1 MATHRNRDA
10 NTDAAKARAE
20 AVFKKKEQQRRE
32 GQSATDDYLA
42 RQKTERDKT
51 ARLRT
56 QRLDREATKPRE
68 PACKGKS
75 RSEP

>member
-10 NTDAAKARAE
+10 NTDAAKVRAE

-42 RQKTERDKT
+42 KQKTERDKT
-51 ARLRT
+51 ARLRR
-56 QRLDREATKPRE
+56 QRLAREATKPRE
-68 PACKGKS
+68 PASKGKS
-75 RSEP
+75 RS

>member
-42 RQKTERDKT
+42 KQKTERDKT

-56 QRLDREATKPRE
+56 QRLDREATKPSE
-68 PACKGKS
+68 PAGKGKS
-75 RSEP
+75 RSKP